1 MVSHITWQPKCRLIL
16 GVLCGWGE
24 DAKLSFSFLI
34 VGRPMQQKDT
44 LQKQWIVDTLCCA
57 TKPIPTI
64 CTRFPEPLH
73 SRYEDPMD

>member
-24 DAKLSFSFLI
+24 DTKLSFSCLK

-44 LQKQWIVDTLCCA
+44 VQADSEGILFLTTQNIEGSKFQT
-57 TKPIPTI
+57 
-64 CTRFPEPLH
+64 
-73 SRYEDPMD
+73 